1 MYEFDLTFFNMN
13 LECFDIFVKNNLYII
28 QQGGYIYDTVQSK
41 WTSYRMHIFLTN
53 LFKKLLV
60 LCYIL

>member
-41 WTSYRMHIFLTN
+41 WTSYRMHIF
-53 LFKKLLV
+53 
-60 LCYIL
+60 